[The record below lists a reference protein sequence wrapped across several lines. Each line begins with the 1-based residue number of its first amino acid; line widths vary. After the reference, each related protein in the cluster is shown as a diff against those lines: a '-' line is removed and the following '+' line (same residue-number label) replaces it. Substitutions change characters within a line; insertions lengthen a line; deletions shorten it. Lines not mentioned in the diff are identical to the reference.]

1 MGITLGHLISIDML
15 TSEGYA
21 VGYEVHWSG
30 CSSIIFIFGGE
41 GIDHN
46 SAR

>member
-1 MGITLGHLISIDML
+1 MDITLVLLISIDMP

-21 VGYEVHWSG
+21 AGYEVHWSG

-41 GIDHN
+41 GIDHMP
-46 SAR
+46 AR